1 MPTDD
6 ELKVMYSD
14 SYFGEGGAWVCAYWK
29 GSYIDNE
36 QNLRREA
43 GAALAELGL
52 PSVGGNHLLEIG
64 SAGGFFLDEAR
75 RSGYDVLGIELNES
89 MAEFARDHLRLD
101 VRSELFE
108 TAPLESQSFDVI
120 VAQDVLEHVRDLQL
134 FVRRVADLLQPGGV
148 FFVRGPLEQSL
159 REVTYLALRKYVRR
173 ETLVLQEQPY
183 HLQGFCRASFER
195 LLRHAGLAV
204 VDFRATSPRPHWHG
218 RTPKETIATTIEMLA
233 HIGDL
238 VRGGGEFMTA
248 RATKKAMAAPL
259 EAASPS

>member
-1 MPTDD
+1 MTKKPGCAQAPGRRFSGMFNVAASCLKSPRTDNVLICSITVAVRRSKLPRVGQAPTSTVIASDTTRQYAGVIFSSCLLRNREARVPVQCQAGFSDHPPNATSIRRREVPLAQLVCPVCLSPRRSLLSVLNRWGGVDWPSVRCRSCGHRYVSLMPTDD

-89 MAEFARDHLRLD
+89 MAEFARD
-101 VRSELFE
+101 
-108 TAPLESQSFDVI
+108 
-120 VAQDVLEHVRDLQL
+120 
-134 FVRRVADLLQPGGV
+134 
-148 FFVRGPLEQSL
+148 
-159 REVTYLALRKYVRR
+159 
-173 ETLVLQEQPY
+173 
-183 HLQGFCRASFER
+183 
-195 LLRHAGLAV
+195 
-204 VDFRATSPRPHWHG
+204 
-218 RTPKETIATTIEMLA
+218 
-233 HIGDL
+233 
-238 VRGGGEFMTA
+238 
-248 RATKKAMAAPL
+248 
-259 EAASPS
+259 